1 MSDGKFST
9 TLKQLTSNGQYKIE
23 LAYDDIYIAQQYV
36 TVYGGGIDENARYG
50 SLNNS
55 NELALSIAPKEYNPG
70 DTLTIG
76 LDPYIKGA
84 RVLVL
89 VEKDGK
95 LLYQSEQNLDNPT
108 LNLTVQDT
116 WFPNV
121 HITVMQL
128 VGQDVGKTI
137 SKKRAAEPRFFVGT
151 QQVALSKRSRE
162 LDVKIA
168 ISTASGSTPEY
179 YTPGQ
184 EVKLSFDVQD
194 RQQKAR
200 LSRLSVA
207 VIDKSLTDLYDEMK
221 SPLERFYTW
230 IEQGFRVIT
239 NYHFLFKALKVSSGD
254 GQK

>member
-1 MSDGKFST
+1 MD
-9 TLKQLTSNGQYKIE
+9 
-23 LAYDDIYIAQQYV
+23 
-36 TVYGGGIDENARYG
+36 
-50 SLNNS
+50 NS
-55 NELALSIAPKEYNPG
+55 NELTLSISPKQYNPG
-70 DTLTIG
+70 DSLTIG

-89 VEKDGK
+89 VQKDGK

-108 LNLTVQDT
+108 LSLKVQDT

-162 LDVKIA
+162 LDVKIDV
-168 ISTASGSTPEY
+168 STTSGSTPEY
-179 YTPGQ
+179 YTPSQ

-194 RQQKAR
+194 RKQKASA
-200 LSRLSVA
+200 SRLSVA
-207 VIDKSLTDLYDEMK
+207 VVDKSLTDLYDEMK
-221 SPLERFYTW
+221 SPLERFYAW
-230 IEQGFRVIT
+230 VGQGFRVIT
-239 NYHFLFKALKVSSGD
+239 NYHLLFKALKVVSGD